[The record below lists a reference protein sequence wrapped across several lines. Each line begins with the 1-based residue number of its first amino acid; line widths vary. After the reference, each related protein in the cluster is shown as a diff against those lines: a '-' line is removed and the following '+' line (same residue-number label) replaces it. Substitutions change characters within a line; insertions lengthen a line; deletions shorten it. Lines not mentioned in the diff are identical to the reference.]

1 MKKQTRDEPDETPA
15 EKKPAGEVTEEA
27 VTFDEPDEHELQAQK
42 LSEIESIEVAP
53 TSEHEASV
61 DPDKEIVIKKPVV
74 RHQWWK
80 QRKIIIPAGVVL
92 LVVIILAIP
101 FTRFL
106 VLGWAWRE
114 NVTLTIVDSSSN
126 TPVTDAA
133 VSLAGKRA
141 ITNSLGKVTLTSV
154 PIGYH
159 TLKVEKTNYK
169 TTDTPLTVDVFSA
182 SQNRQQAIVATGR
195 PLAIKVVDRLT
206 NKPVADATITDG
218 KTMTFGRTDGE
229 GRATVVIPVNKKEL
243 DVSVTAGKYR
253 VLVTKLTL
261 QSATLQLIPDGTL
274 YFLSKQSGK
283 IDVVKSGLD
292 GSDRKVIVA
301 GTGDENDQTTTL
313 LASQDWK
320 YLVLKAKRAP
330 NKPESLFLIDTS
342 NDSMKLL
349 DEGNVNFSLI
359 GWSGHRFIYHT
370 ARSESQYWRPK
381 LTAIK
386 SYDAEK
392 GISVTLDENASDPA
406 SNNIAALYEIFGSYY
421 ILDNALVYTKYWVDI
436 GSMTESMHQGKQS
449 IIVSIRPDGT
459 NRKTVK
465 SFNVANVSA
474 IGSRL
479 YTPQEVYYQ
488 INDRSSPTKFT
499 YGEYEGGS
507 YKDAKQV
514 DFGKVYPTFLMSPS
528 GNGSFWYEERD
539 GKNAL
544 FVGDKNAGGKQELV
558 AKSELKPYGW
568 LTDDYLLLQKKDS
581 ELYITTKEQLKAGAE
596 PLKIGDYHKVRASIE
611 GYGYGYGGL

>member
-1 MKKQTRDEPDETPA
+1 MKKQTHGESDEQLDS
-15 EKKPAGEVTEEA
+15 KKPADEVTEEKA
-27 VTFDEPDEHELQAQK
+27 ATEEPDEHDLQAQK

-53 TSEHEASV
+53 TSEHEASI
-61 DPDKEIVIKKPVV
+61 DPDQEIVIKKPVV
-74 RHQWWK
+74 RSHWWK
-80 QRKIIIPAGVVL
+80 QKRVTIPLAIV
-92 LVVIILAIP
+92 LVVAAILAIP

-106 VLGWAWRE
+106 VLSWAWRE
-114 NVTLTIVDSSSN
+114 NVTLTIVDSSN
-126 TPVTDAA
+126 NKPVTDAS
-133 VSLAGKRA
+133 VSLAGKHA
-141 ITNSLGKVTLTSV
+141 VTNSLGKVTLQSV

-159 TLKVEKTNYK
+159 TLKVEKTHYK
-169 TTDTPLTVDVFSA
+169 TSDAQIVVDVFSSA
-182 SQNRQQAIVATGR
+182 QNRQQAIVATGR
-195 PLAIKVVDRLT
+195 PLTVKVVDRLT
-206 NKPVADATITDG
+206 NKPVVDATISDG
-218 KTMTFGRTDGE
+218 KATTFGRTDGE

-243 DVSVTAGKYR
+243 DVSVAAGKYR

-261 QSATLQLIPDGTL
+261 QSATLQLIPDGNL

-292 GSDRKVIVA
+292 GSNRKVVVA

-349 DEGNVNFSLI
+349 DEGNVSFNLI
-359 GWSGHRFIYHT
+359 GWSGHHFMYHT
-370 ARSESQYWRPK
+370 ARSESQYWRAK

-386 SYDAEK
+386 SYNAEK
-392 GISVTLDENASDPA
+392 GTLATLDENASDPA
-406 SNNIAALYEIFGSYY
+406 SNSTMSLYEIFGSYY
-421 ILDNALVYTKYWVDI
+421 ILDNALVYTKYWVDS
-436 GSMTESMHQGKQS
+436 GSIMESMQQGKQS
-449 IIVSIRPDGT
+449 VIVSARPDGT
-459 NRKTVK
+459 SRKTIK
-465 SFNVANVSA
+465 SFGVTSVSA
-474 IGSRL
+474 IVSRL
-479 YTPQEVYYQ
+479 YAPQEIYYQ
-488 INDRSSPTKFT
+488 INDRSSPAKFT
-499 YGEYEGGS
+499 YGEYEGGN
-507 YKDAKQV
+507 YKDVKQV
-514 DFGKVYPTFLMSPS
+514 DFGKTYPTFLMSPS
-528 GNGSFWYEERD
+528 GSASFWYEERD

-544 FVGDKNAGGKQELV
+544 FVGDKNAGNKEELV

-596 PLKIGDYHKVRASIE
+596 PLKVGDYHKVKASIE